1 MIKESVTFSN
11 RNWVLL
17 FSMVGER
24 YWKRGLSD
32 SYMNDRGYESSFP
45 IILSL
50 FLIILLTKDHVIIF
64 SAVVIDSP
72 LQVTTCFS
80 SFCFDQGAISF
91 TWAKMAKQILLSLT
105 QQRRIPIPEILI
117 SASAWKHANV
127 VFKKFKNLYFKEKKE
142 ALIYRPKTARDK
154 SMWVVLLTY
163 SRIGFAK
170 TRFCIAFYY
179 LHTTTTCKLHTIF
192 IWRRKK
198 ERFLAI
204 R

>member
-17 FSMVGER
+17 FSMVR
-24 YWKRGLSD
+24 RNRKRGLSD

-91 TWAKMAKQILLSLT
+91 TWAKMARQILLSLT

-117 SASAWKHANV
+117 SAWKHANV
-127 VFKKFKNLYFKEKKE
+127 VFKKFKKIVFQREEGGLNLSTQNCQGQKHVG
-142 ALIYRPKTARDK
+142 R
-154 SMWVVLLTY
+154 VVDIFSNWFCQNPLLH
-163 SRIGFAK
+163 
-170 TRFCIAFYY
+170 CI
-179 LHTTTTCKLHTIF
+179 LLST
-192 IWRRKK
+192 
-198 ERFLAI
+198 
-204 R
+204 